1 MFPLRDENPSVH
13 VPYATY
19 TIIGLNLLVWALLQ
33 GFGTDPALPQS
44 LCTHALIPGDL
55 LGGAAGAVIPV
66 SQELACQL
74 DGEASAQ
81 TIFTSMFMHGGW
93 FHLIGNLWF
102 LWIFGD
108 NVEDVMGPGR
118 FVAFYLLSGLAAAG
132 AQVLTDP
139 ASAIPMVGASGAIGG
154 VMGGYALMFPKTRI
168 HTLIFLG
175 FFITTLSVPAFVMLG
190 YWFALQ
196 LLQGV
201 PSLGSSGGGVAFW
214 AHIGGFLAGVALIKL
229 FARRDYLGAH
239 LAQPRRSNARHRL
252 L

>member
-13 VPYATY
+13 VPWATY
-19 TIIGLNLLVWALLQ
+19 SIIAANIAVWALLQ

-55 LGGAAGAVIPV
+55 FGGAAGTVSPV
-66 SQELACQL
+66 SSELACRL
-74 DGEASAQ
+74 DGQASVR
-81 TIFTSMFMHGGW
+81 TIFSSMFMHGGW
-93 FHLIGNLWF
+93 FHIIGNLWF

-118 FVAFYLLSGLAAAG
+118 FLAFYLLSGLAAAG
-132 AQVLTDP
+132 AQILTDP
-139 ASAIPMVGASGAIGG
+139 ASAVPMVGASGAIGG
-154 VMGGYALMFPKTRI
+154 VMGGYAMLFPKTRI

-214 AHIGGFLAGVALIKL
+214 AHIGGFVAGLVLVKL
-229 FARRDYLGAH
+229 FQRRDYLSAH
-239 LAQPRRSNARHRL
+239 LAQPRRSAARHRL
-252 L
+252 F